1 MQCDQCGTP
10 LHRDDARFCA
20 NCGAVV
26 RSREYMPPPNG
37 DAAPLSSAPPKH
49 DAKKPLREQLA
60 RQPSFSSPA
69 HRMEEISADDES
81 APDQSPAE
89 RAHPIEAKN
98 APAQPQVQGDQLT
111 NNEQSGD
118 AELSQPASAVMPEPE
133 AQVPPL
139 REATPSPQVVK
150 SRPAPVTRDF
160 ERKRRSTVNWPT
172 PITHVALNDNPEQAK
187 EAPAQANPPTTPIPD
202 ALPANSM
209 KTPPAEMPKRELHV
223 KVWKQPDVATP
234 PVHESAASPAMPAA
248 ARTSSSSPD
257 ITVVDDPD
265 DAEHQP
271 TRPLISSATP
281 LRADA
286 VPATPALQQQ
296 ASSPSLDQLD
306 TMQLPVQPQPHPITP
321 LPPSLRLAG
330 RPRGP
335 LLLLAVVLPILI
347 IGGLSLW
354 IVLAQS
360 FSFSPSSATQPWQSY
375 NDPSLGMSFAYPNGW
390 SQQVDRNKS
399 IVQLNDSTH
408 TAQVSVAVSNASSG
422 SLNQFAQ
429 QQAKQFGLTTTKPA
443 PTLSFGGATWQQMQG
458 NTRISDANYSGS
470 ILSTTH
476 GSRHYVIVQLFPLD
490 NYSDEERTIFTP
502 MHAFWKFHP

>member
-10 LHRDDARFCA
+10 LPRDDARFCA

-26 RSREYMPPPNG
+26 RPREHKPSPPPNG
-37 DAAPLSSAPPKH
+37 GAASLSSAPPKH

-60 RQPSFSSPA
+60 RQPSASSPA
-69 HRMEEISADDES
+69 HRMEENSADDES

-89 RAHPIEAKN
+89 QAHPVEAKY
-98 APAQPQVQGDQLT
+98 APVQPLVQGDQLT
-111 NNEQSGD
+111 NDEKSGD

-133 AQVPPL
+133 AQVPLP
-139 REATPSPQVVK
+139 REATSSPQVVK

-160 ERKRRSTVNWPT
+160 ERKRRSAVNWPT

-187 EAPAQANPPTTPIPD
+187 ETPGSAQVD
-202 ALPANSM
+202 
-209 KTPPAEMPKRELHV
+209 PPAETPKRELHV
-223 KVWKQPDVATP
+223 KVWKQPDIATP
-234 PVHESAASPAMPAA
+234 PANETTASSAKPAA
-248 ARTSSSSPD
+248 ARVSSVSSSSPD
-257 ITVVDDPD
+257 ITVVDDPG

-271 TRPLISSATP
+271 TRPLISSETP

-286 VPATPALQQQ
+286 IPATPAPQRQD
-296 ASSPSLDQLD
+296 SSPSLDQLD
-306 TMQLPVQPQPHPITP
+306 TMQLPAQPHLHPITP
-321 LPPSLRLAG
+321 LPQSLRLAA

-335 LLLLAVVLPILI
+335 LILLAVVLPIFI

-354 IVLAQS
+354 IALAQS
-360 FSFSPSSATQPWQSY
+360 FSFSPATQPWQSY

-390 SQQVDRNKS
+390 SRQVDRNKS

-408 TAQVSVAVSNASSG
+408 TAQISVAVSNASSG

-443 PTLSFGGATWQQMQG
+443 PTLSFGGATWQQIQG

-476 GSRHYVIVQLFPLD
+476 GNRHYVIVQLFPLD
-490 NYSDEERTIFTP
+490 NYSDEERAIFTP
-502 MHAFWKFHP
+502 MHAFWKFHS